1 MPDNGLYSVCDSG
14 DRPVDNCFKFMG
26 CASAACLLFFGVAN
40 ASVDTLKIRW
50 SELRPGD
57 GEVPATAGAAETSQG
72 ETLSWGLQGKTI
84 ELTGYLLPVDREGDL
99 VYEFMLLPWGGLC
112 AHVPPPPPNQTVH
125 VISERPYK
133 LSEIYEPVSISGVLK
148 PGLETTQLFV
158 LDGVTVIESG
168 YSVGRAQVAKADD
181 AAVPHKA
188 TPWNFLKK

>member
-1 MPDNGLYSVCDSG
+1 VGN
-14 DRPVDNCFKFMG
+14 RFKFMG
-26 CASAACLLFFGVAN
+26 CAAAASLLFFGAAN
-40 ASVDTLKIRW
+40 ASVDALKIRW

-57 GEVPATAGAAETSQG
+57 GEVPVAADAAETGRG
-72 ETLSWGLQGKTI
+72 ETLSWDLQGKTI

-125 VISERPYK
+125 VTSERPYK

-168 YSVGRAQVAKADD
+168 YSVGRAQVAKAENVDD
-181 AAVPHKA
+181 SAATSRKA

>member
-1 MPDNGLYSVCDSG
+1 MDN
-14 DRPVDNCFKFMG
+14 RFKLMG
-26 CASAACLLFFGVAN
+26 CAAVASLLFFGAAN
-40 ASVDTLKIRW
+40 ASVDALKIGW
-50 SELRPGD
+50 SELRPEG
-57 GEVPATAGAAETSQG
+57 GEVPATTGSGQSEV
-72 ETLSWGLQGKTI
+72 LSWDLQGKTI

-125 VISERPYK
+125 VISERPYR

-158 LDGVTVIESG
+158 LDGVTVIVSG
-168 YSVGRAQVAKADD
+168 YSVGRAQVAKAENVDD
-181 AAVPHKA
+181 SAATPRKA

>member
-1 MPDNGLYSVCDSG
+1 M
-14 DRPVDNCFKFMG
+14 
-26 CASAACLLFFGVAN
+26 FFGAAN
-40 ASVDTLKIRW
+40 ASVDALKIRW
-50 SELRPGD
+50 SELRPAD
-57 GEVPATAGAAETSQG
+57 GGVAAAETGRG
-72 ETLSWGLQGKTI
+72 EVLSWGLQGKTI

-125 VISERPYK
+125 VTSERPYR
-133 LSEIYEPVSISGVLK
+133 LTEIYEPVSISGVLK

-168 YSVGRAQVAKADD
+168 YSVGRAQVAKAENVDSTT
-181 AAVPHKA
+181 APRKA